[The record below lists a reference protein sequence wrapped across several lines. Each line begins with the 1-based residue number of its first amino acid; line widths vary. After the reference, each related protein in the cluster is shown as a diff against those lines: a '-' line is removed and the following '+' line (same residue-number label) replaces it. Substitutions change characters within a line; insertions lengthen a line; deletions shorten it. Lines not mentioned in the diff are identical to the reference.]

1 MNQESANRR
10 ISESENYESRITNH
24 ESDSKIQNPKSKIL
38 VLHGPNLNLLGRREP
53 KTYGRT
59 TLAEIDAALE
69 AAAKGRAELRI
80 VQSNSEGALIDAL
93 HAAMGWAGGV
103 LINPGGYT
111 HTSVALRDAIAGTGL
126 PTVEVHLSNVHAR
139 EEFRRKSLLA
149 PVCVGQICG
158 FGWRSYLLGLEALLE
173 HLALKVESSGVNV
186 RGQEAGGKGQGAGG
200 KGQGAR
206 GREQEAR
213 GRGQGARGEHPASC
227 ILHPVSCTL
236 HPASCTLHPASRLQ
250 NLPPYPFA
258 RWERVVNEVKQ
269 RGLDV
274 IRLDVGNPDM
284 PPDEEVIGALCASAK
299 KPDAHGYSGY
309 RGLPEFR
316 RALARYYARRFGVM
330 LDPDKQAMPLI
341 GSKEGIVN
349 MALAWLDAGDLAL
362 LPDPGYAPYAAGAR
376 LAGATFATFPLLAE
390 NGFLPD
396 FDAIPAET
404 AERAKL
410 MWLNYPNNP
419 TGAVADLDF
428 LARAVDFARRHNILL
443 CHDAP
448 YCDLTYG
455 DYVAPS
461 ILQVEGALD
470 VAVEFNSLSKT
481 FNMAG
486 WRMGMAVGNEAA
498 LAALAQVKSNMDSG
512 LFRPLQEAA
521 IAALD
526 NTTPAWLAA
535 RNALYRERFDVL
547 AEGLR
552 ALGMAAQPPQ
562 ATLYLW
568 AAIPAGWPSSEAFA
582 LAVMERTGV
591 VFAPGSFFGPAGEG
605 YVRVSVTA
613 STERV
618 REAARRLGDW

>member
-1 MNQESANRR
+1 MKQESGIKNQESAN
-10 ISESENYESRITNH
+10 SELRITNH
-24 ESDSKIQNPKSKIL
+24 ESPLTNYQLPVTKIL

-53 KTYGRT
+53 ETYGRV
-59 TLAEIDAALE
+59 TLAEIDAAL
-69 AAAKGRAELRI
+69 AAAAEGRAELRI
-80 VQSNSEGALIDAL
+80 VQSNSEGGLIDAL
-93 HAAMGWAGGV
+93 HAAMEWADGV

-126 PTVEVHLSNVHAR
+126 PAVEVHLSNIHAR
-139 EEFRRKSLLA
+139 EAFRHTSLIAL
-149 PVCVGQICG
+149 VCVGQICG

-173 HLALKVESSGVNV
+173 HLELKVESSGLKV
-186 RGQEAGGKGQGAGG
+186 RRQEAGGKRQKAGS
-200 KGQGAR
+200 
-206 GREQEAR
+206 ENL
-213 GRGQGARGEHPASC
+213 ASC
-227 ILHPVSCTL
+227 ILHP
-236 HPASCTLHPASRLQ
+236 ASRLR

-258 RWERVVNEVKQ
+258 RWERVVAEAA
-269 RGLDV
+269 RGDRSM
-274 IRLDVGNPDM
+274 IRLDIGNPDM
-284 PPDEEVIGALCASAK
+284 PPDDMVIEALYAAAK
-299 KPDAHGYSGY
+299 RPDVHGYSGY

-316 RALARYYARRFGVM
+316 RALAGYYARRFGVT
-330 LDPDKQAMPLI
+330 LDPDKQVVPLI

-349 MALAWLDAGDLAL
+349 MALAWLDAGDSSHGLTASLAL
-362 LPDPGYAPYAAGAR
+362 LPDPGYAPYAAGVR
-376 LAGATFATFPLLAE
+376 LAGAEFETFPLLAE

-396 FDAIPAET
+396 FDAIPAEL
-404 AERAKL
+404 ADRAKL

-419 TGAVADLDF
+419 TGAVVDLDF
-428 LARAVDFARRHNILL
+428 LARAVEFARRHGILL
-443 CHDAP
+443 CYDAP

-461 ILQVEGALD
+461 ILQVEGATD

-486 WRMGMAVGNEAA
+486 WRMGMAVGNVAA

-512 LFRPLQEAA
+512 LFHPLQEAA

-535 RNALYRERFDVL
+535 RNALYRERFDIL
-547 AEGLR
+547 IEGLC

-568 AAIPAGWPSSEAFA
+568 AAIPAGWESSEAFA

-605 YVRVSVTA
+605 YVRISVTA
-613 STERV
+613 STEAV
-618 REAARRLGDW
+618 REAVERMRE

>member
-53 KTYGRT
+53 ETYGRT

-126 PTVEVHLSNVHAR
+126 PTVEVHLSNIHAR
-139 EEFRRKSLLA
+139 EEFRHKSLLA

-173 HLALKVESSGVNV
+173 HLALKVESSGLNV
-186 RGQEAGGKGQGAGG
+186 REQEAGGK
-200 KGQGAR
+200 
-206 GREQEAR
+206 
-213 GRGQGARGEHPASC
+213 HPAPC
-227 ILHPVSCTL
+227 ILY
-236 HPASCTLHPASRLQ
+236 PAPCTLHPASRLQ

-258 RWERVVNEVKQ
+258 RWERVVNEVKR

-316 RALARYYARRFGVM
+316 RALAGYYARRFGVT
-330 LDPDKQAMPLI
+330 LDPDKQATPLI

-470 VAVEFNSLSKT
+470 IAVEFNSLSKT

-526 NTTPAWLAA
+526 NTTPVWLAA